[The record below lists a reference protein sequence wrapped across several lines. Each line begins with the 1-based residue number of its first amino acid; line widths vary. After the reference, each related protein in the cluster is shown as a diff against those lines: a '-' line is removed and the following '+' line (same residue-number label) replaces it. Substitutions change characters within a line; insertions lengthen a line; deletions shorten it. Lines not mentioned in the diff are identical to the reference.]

1 QRVEKSGAWLSRAQC
16 HIDEARIVA
25 TIWKD
30 GRRWER
36 SVYHENGLGY
46 VAVYVAR
53 TSCPSLERDRNDLQR
68 CGDTNR
74 LGIDLRGRISGG
86 RHRAVEGVVD
96 RCAGGRRLEGDQ
108 RRRVEFTTI
117 RRDGRLCCRIK
128 VLVVVEGAI
137 VETPTGG
144 ILHMHVHDVA
154 AGIIGQPGNGRWHRD
169 LNVGI
174 ADD

>member
-1 QRVEKSGAWLSRAQC
+1 
-16 HIDEARIVA
+16 
-25 TIWKD
+25 
-30 GRRWER
+30 
-36 SVYHENGLGY
+36 
-46 VAVYVAR
+46 
-53 TSCPSLERDRNDLQR
+53 
-68 CGDTNR
+68 
-74 LGIDLRGRISGG
+74 
-86 RHRAVEGVVD
+86 
-96 RCAGGRRLEGDQ
+96 AGGRRLEGDQ

-174 ADD
+174 ADDRPRSGRRVVGIVGSSYGLVTEVNLRDVPETLAENI